1 MRQIRYAAKK
11 FKQSLPS
18 PMKLPNIGKPAT
30 PTNNRAAAKLRISL
44 GLAAAG
50 GSLAAGLCFGA
61 AKADILFTTNAG
73 RNGHNGNI
81 FDISANKSITI
92 TGFYQN
98 FFSSG
103 LHNFAAYY
111 RLGTAVSTNSN
122 TP

>member
-1 MRQIRYAAKK
+1 M
-11 FKQSLPS
+11 
-18 PMKLPNIGKPAT
+18 KPAIT
-30 PTNNRAAAKLRISL
+30 RETGNLSKTLINRVAEN
-44 GLAAAG
+44 LAITFRLILTG
-50 GSLAAGLCFGA
+50 GALVTGLCFGA

-73 RNGHNGNI
+73 GNIQNGNI

-98 FFSSG
+98 FRSSG